1 MLLRFHVRSVILTL
15 TLVCGCLLSAIHAQS
30 IKRGRNEGTYNIG
43 ASNVIG
49 SGNITLETSI
59 KSRYGG
65 KGFSI
70 DPDGSLTVGITDML
84 QFSGYL
90 SLSNF
95 KTLGAAQ
102 ANAQITLP
110 RNNTFRFFGIALQ
123 GSLFL
128 STEMDTVSKTAT
140 SGKPEYHSYIRPSM
154 VIDVDWMSRFE
165 NLPLKTYIWL
175 GTYDNSDLLFKYSQ
189 LATRLG
195 IEWRNMQ
202 NSLFTD
208 FGLGLY
214 KEKKTVSSPGEKRYS
229 QMTLWIEPGARYRLF
244 QRISLIGALRILI
257 IQKTKPVNGLI
268 PNYVRLSLGIQLP
281 ITYKETNTEA
291 IRTMMFIE
299 KQKIQQQD
307 IISKSISE
315 QKEMRTDFE
324 INFEDLDNKLS
335 PDQNEQ
341 DAIKRRE
348 DIKKKMDEIE
358 KILESIDE

>member
-1 MLLRFHVRSVILTL
+1 MLLPSNVRFVILTL
-15 TLVCGCLLSAIHAQS
+15 TLVCGYLLSITHAQS
-30 IKRGRNEGTYNIG
+30 IKRGRNEGTYNIC

-65 KGFSI
+65 NGFSS

-102 ANAQITLP
+102 ANAQITMP
-110 RNNTFRFFGIALQ
+110 GNNTFRFFGIALQ

-128 STEMDTVSKTAT
+128 STEVDTISKTAA
-140 SGKPEYHSYIRPSM
+140 SGKPEYHSYIRPSL
-154 VIDVDWMSRFE
+154 VIDFDWMSRFE
-165 NLPLKTYIWL
+165 HLPIKTYFWL

-189 LATRLG
+189 LAARLG
-195 IEWRNMQ
+195 VEWRNMQ

-208 FGLGLY
+208 FGIGLY
-214 KEKKTVSSPGEKRYS
+214 KGKKTGSSAGDERYS

-244 QRISLIGALRILI
+244 HRISLVGALRVLI
-257 IQKTKPVNGLI
+257 IQRTKPVNGLI
-268 PNYVRLSLGIQLP
+268 PNYVRLSLGIQIP

-307 IISKSISE
+307 VISKSINE
-315 QKEMRTDFE
+315 QKKMRTDFE

-335 PDQNEQ
+335 VDQNEQ

-348 DIKKKMDEIE
+348 EIRKKMDEIE